1 MKQPIGPPSI
11 LVDVADDWSDHWFTQ
26 GSMIGCAEP
35 TGTNCNAESPCC
47 ASDQLA
53 APTLTSLDQL
63 SYTNLTSTSDCVHV
77 PAGTEAP
84 SDGTFTPDGDKTIA
98 VHRGAIAPSAGTFC
112 QTYKLPGY
120 KKMLNAEQ
128 KKSRSLRG
136 RGDKIKSKI
145 KSKSKSKDEKAF
157 AAFVAKDP
165 SRYNP
170 WLSPGTAPIADP
182 CGTLGGWDYPSARDY
197 VAGPGPGFAAYM
209 NGTGGPTN
217 VQMPPAA
224 MPVPAGSRGT
234 AALLYDVNMRMQK
247 AQSAAYDAAVGSD
260 SNSNQKWV
268 AGGAQEV
275 SYTIVANHGG
285 GVQWR
290 LCPLSKLR
298 KEGGRLTDEC
308 FARTPLDFVGDTAW
322 LEYTGSNSNATNA
335 TDNASSTNGA
345 RVRVP
350 YTPVRVSEAT
360 SGAKVSP
367 AGSTWT
373 KIGLPPCSGA
383 AGGSGQGAG
392 THCAEPQFTNEL
404 TAAGF
409 WGYGNGGSANSPA
422 LAAVQDTY
430 SLVDTV
436 RVPEGLEGDFVVQWR
451 WDSEQTAQV
460 WTQCAVVTIEKASN

>member
-1 MKQPIGPPSI
+1 
-11 LVDVADDWSDHWFTQ
+11 
-26 GSMIGCAEP
+26 MIGCVEP

-47 ASDQLA
+47 TSDQLA

-63 SYTNLTSTSDCVHV
+63 SYTNLTLH
-77 PAGTEAP
+77 
-84 SDGTFTPDGDKTIA
+84 
-98 VHRGAIAPSAGTFC
+98 

-145 KSKSKSKDEKAF
+145 KIKDEKAF

-165 SRYNP
+165 FRYNP

-197 VAGPGPGFAAYM
+197 VAGPGPGFTAYM

-290 LCPLSKLR
+290 LCPLAALR

-308 FARTPLDFVGDTAW
+308 FA
-322 LEYTGSNSNATNA
+322 
-335 TDNASSTNGA
+335 
-345 RVRVP
+345 
-350 YTPVRVSEAT
+350 
-360 SGAKVSP
+360 
-367 AGSTWT
+367 
-373 KIGLPPCSGA
+373 
-383 AGGSGQGAG
+383 
-392 THCAEPQFTNEL
+392 
-404 TAAGF
+404 
-409 WGYGNGGSANSPA
+409 
-422 LAAVQDTY
+422 
-430 SLVDTV
+430 
-436 RVPEGLEGDFVVQWR
+436 
-451 WDSEQTAQV
+451 
-460 WTQCAVVTIEKASN
+460 

>member
-1 MKQPIGPPSI
+1 
-11 LVDVADDWSDHWFTQ
+11 
-26 GSMIGCAEP
+26 MIGCAEP

-63 SYTNLTSTSDCVHV
+63 SYTNLTLH
-77 PAGTEAP
+77 
-84 SDGTFTPDGDKTIA
+84 
-98 VHRGAIAPSAGTFC
+98 

-120 KKMLNAEQ
+120 KTMLNAEQ

-136 RGDKIKSKI
+136 RGDKIKI
-145 KSKSKSKDEKAF
+145 KSKSKSKTKDEKAF

-197 VAGPGPGFAAYM
+197 VAGPGAGFAAYM
-209 NGTGGPTN
+209 NGTGTPTN

-224 MPVPAGSRGT
+224 M
-234 AALLYDVNMRMQK
+234 
-247 AQSAAYDAAVGSD
+247 
-260 SNSNQKWV
+260 
-268 AGGAQEV
+268 
-275 SYTIVANHGG
+275 
-285 GVQWR
+285 
-290 LCPLSKLR
+290 R

-335 TDNASSTNGA
+335 TDNASNTNSA

-404 TAAGF
+404 TEAGF

-436 RVPEGLEGDFVVQWR
+436 QVPEGLEGDFVVQWR

-460 WTQCAVVTIEKASN
+460 WTQR

>member
-1 MKQPIGPPSI
+1 
-11 LVDVADDWSDHWFTQ
+11 
-26 GSMIGCAEP
+26 MIGCAEP

-63 SYTNLTSTSDCVHV
+63 SYTNLTLH
-77 PAGTEAP
+77 
-84 SDGTFTPDGDKTIA
+84 
-98 VHRGAIAPSAGTFC
+98 

-145 KSKSKSKDEKAF
+145 KSKSKSQSQSKDEKAF

-165 SRYNP
+165 FRYNP

-197 VAGPGPGFAAYM
+197 VAGPGPGFTAYM

-224 MPVPAGSRGT
+224 MPVPVGSRGT

-275 SYTIVANHGG
+275 SYTILANHGG

-290 LCPLSKLR
+290 LCPLAALR

-335 TDNASSTNGA
+335 ADNASSTHGA
-345 RVRVP
+345 RIRVP

-373 KIGLPPCSGA
+373 KIGLPPCAGA
-383 AGGSGQGAG
+383 AGGSGQDAGAQ
-392 THCAEPQFTNEL
+392 CAEPQFTNEL

-436 RVPEGLEGDFVVQWR
+436 RVPEGLEDDFVVQWR

>member
-1 MKQPIGPPSI
+1 
-11 LVDVADDWSDHWFTQ
+11 
-26 GSMIGCAEP
+26 MIGCAEP

-63 SYTNLTSTSDCVHV
+63 SYTNLSLH
-77 PAGTEAP
+77 
-84 SDGTFTPDGDKTIA
+84 
-98 VHRGAIAPSAGTFC
+98 

-136 RGDKIKSKI
+136 RGDKNKNKIKI
-145 KSKSKSKDEKAF
+145 KSKSESESRSKDDKAF
-157 AAFVAKDP
+157 AAFVAEDP
-165 SRYNP
+165 FRYNP

-182 CGTLGGWDYPSARDY
+182 CGTLGGWDYPTARDY
-197 VAGPGPGFAAYM
+197 VAGPGSGFAAYM

-224 MPVPAGSRGT
+224 MPVPVGSRGT

-290 LCPLSKLR
+290 LCPLAALR
-298 KEGGRLTDEC
+298 EEGGRLTDEC

-335 TDNASSTNGA
+335 ADNASSTHGA
-345 RVRVP
+345 RARVP

-373 KIGLPPCSGA
+373 KIGLPPCAGA

-392 THCAEPQFTNEL
+392 AQCAEPQFTNEL

>member
-1 MKQPIGPPSI
+1 
-11 LVDVADDWSDHWFTQ
+11 
-26 GSMIGCAEP
+26 MIGCAEP

-63 SYTNLTSTSDCVHV
+63 SYTNLSLH
-77 PAGTEAP
+77 
-84 SDGTFTPDGDKTIA
+84 
-98 VHRGAIAPSAGTFC
+98 

-136 RGDKIKSKI
+136 RGDKNKSKI
-145 KSKSKSKDEKAF
+145 KSKSESESESRSKDDKAF
-157 AAFVAKDP
+157 AAFVAEDP
-165 SRYNP
+165 FRYNP

-197 VAGPGPGFAAYM
+197 VAGPGAGFAAYM
-209 NGTGGPTN
+209 NGTGTPTN

-224 MPVPAGSRGT
+224 MPVPVGSRGT

-285 GVQWR
+285 
-290 LCPLSKLR
+290 
-298 KEGGRLTDEC
+298 
-308 FARTPLDFVGDTAW
+308 
-322 LEYTGSNSNATNA
+322 
-335 TDNASSTNGA
+335 
-345 RVRVP
+345 RVP
-350 YTPVRVSEAT
+350 CTPVRVSEAT

-383 AGGSGQGAG
+383 TGGSGQGAG

-404 TAAGF
+404 TEAGF
-409 WGYGNGGSANSPA
+409 
-422 LAAVQDTY
+422 
-430 SLVDTV
+430 
-436 RVPEGLEGDFVVQWR
+436 
-451 WDSEQTAQV
+451 
-460 WTQCAVVTIEKASN
+460 

>member
-1 MKQPIGPPSI
+1 
-11 LVDVADDWSDHWFTQ
+11 
-26 GSMIGCAEP
+26 MIGCAEP

-53 APTLTSLDQL
+53 APTLTSLDQF
-63 SYTNLTSTSDCVHV
+63 SYTNLSLH
-77 PAGTEAP
+77 
-84 SDGTFTPDGDKTIA
+84 
-98 VHRGAIAPSAGTFC
+98 

-136 RGDKIKSKI
+136 RGDKNKNKI
-145 KSKSKSKDEKAF
+145 KSKSESKSESKSKDEKAF

-165 SRYNP
+165 FRYNP

-197 VAGPGPGFAAYM
+197 VAGPGAGFAAYM
-209 NGTGGPTN
+209 NGTGTPTN

-224 MPVPAGSRGT
+224 MPVPVGSRGT

-290 LCPLSKLR
+290 LCPLAALR
-298 KEGGRLTDEC
+298 EEGGRLTDEC

-335 TDNASSTNGA
+335 TNATDNATN
-345 RVRVP
+345 
-350 YTPVRVSEAT
+350 AT
-360 SGAKVSP
+360 DNAMN
-367 AGSTWT
+367 ATDN
-373 KIGLPPCSGA
+373 A
-383 AGGSGQGAG
+383 
-392 THCAEPQFTNEL
+392 TN
-404 TAAGF
+404 
-409 WGYGNGGSANSPA
+409 
-422 LAAVQDTY
+422 
-430 SLVDTV
+430 
-436 RVPEGLEGDFVVQWR
+436 
-451 WDSEQTAQV
+451 
-460 WTQCAVVTIEKASN
+460 

>member
-1 MKQPIGPPSI
+1 
-11 LVDVADDWSDHWFTQ
+11 
-26 GSMIGCAEP
+26 MIGCAEP

-47 ASDQLA
+47 ESDQLA

-63 SYTNLTSTSDCVHV
+63 SYTNLTL
-77 PAGTEAP
+77 
-84 SDGTFTPDGDKTIA
+84 
-98 VHRGAIAPSAGTFC
+98 
-112 QTYKLPGY
+112 YKLPGY

-128 KKSRSLRG
+128 QKSRSLRG
-136 RGDKIKSKI
+136 KHT
-145 KSKSKSKDEKAF
+145 SKSNSKSNSKSESRSKDEKAF

-165 SRYNP
+165 FRYSP

-182 CGTLGGWDYPSARDY
+182 CGTLGGWDYPNARDY
-197 VAGPGPGFAAYM
+197 VAGPGSGFAAYM

-217 VQMPPAA
+217 VYMPPAG
-224 MPVPAGSRGT
+224 MSVPAGSRGT
-234 AALLYDVNMRMQK
+234 AALLYDVNMQMQK
-247 AQSAAYDAAVGSD
+247 AQGVAYDAAVGSD
-260 SNSNQKWV
+260 SNSHSNQKWV
-268 AGGAQEV
+268 A
-275 SYTIVANHGG
+275 G

-290 LCPLSKLR
+290 LCPLSELR

-308 FARTPLDFVGDTAW
+308 FASTPLDFVGDTAW

-335 TDNASSTNGA
+335 ADNASSTHGA

-392 THCAEPQFTNEL
+392 AQCAEPQFTNEL

-422 LAAVQDTY
+422 LAAVLEGLEGDTY

-436 RVPEGLEGDFVVQWR
+436 RVP
-451 WDSEQTAQV
+451 
-460 WTQCAVVTIEKASN
+460 

>member
-1 MKQPIGPPSI
+1 
-11 LVDVADDWSDHWFTQ
+11 
-26 GSMIGCAEP
+26 MIGCAEP

-53 APTLTSLDQL
+53 APTLTS
-63 SYTNLTSTSDCVHV
+63 DCVHV
-77 PAGTEAP
+77 PTGTEAP

-136 RGDKIKSKI
+136 RGDKSKS

-197 VAGPGPGFAAYM
+197 VAGPGAGFAAYM

-224 MPVPAGSRGT
+224 MPLPAGSRGT
-234 AALLYDVNMRMQK
+234 AALLYDVDMRMQK
-247 AQSAAYDAAVGSD
+247 AQGVAYDAAVGSD

-335 TDNASSTNGA
+335 TDNASNTNSA

-350 YTPVRVSEAT
+350 EAT

-383 AGGSGQGAG
+383 
-392 THCAEPQFTNEL
+392 TE
-404 TAAGF
+404 
-409 WGYGNGGSANSPA
+409 
-422 LAAVQDTY
+422 
-430 SLVDTV
+430 
-436 RVPEGLEGDFVVQWR
+436 
-451 WDSEQTAQV
+451 
-460 WTQCAVVTIEKASN
+460 